1 LKEAFGECRKAISI
15 LKHTHLM
22 YHELIKFVKELY
34 TRMTKNI
41 QQKSQEDK
49 ELVEYFQGQD
59 WNSVVDFN

>member
-1 LKEAFGECRKAISI
+1 
-15 LKHTHLM
+15 M